1 MHLFYFFFS
10 PFIIQVALKE
20 VFMDTMMRI
29 MAPLHTAWDLV
40 WVGAVVGANAMAQ
53 HTDLHL
59 QSMVPMLTRRS
70 SWFMALS
77 HLKSTLT
84 KSLISS
90 ACMEM

>member
-1 MHLFYFFFS
+1 MG
-10 PFIIQVALKE
+10 
-20 VFMDTMMRI
+20 TMMRI
-29 MAPLHTAWDLV
+29 MAPLHTAWDPV
-40 WVGAVVGANAMAQ
+40 WVDVVVGANAMAR

-59 QSMVPMLTRRS
+59 RSMAPMLTHRS

-90 ACMEM
+90 ACMETWRG